1 METNF
6 EVLAQAEACYTA
18 LAKFRQDRE
27 RNKRYNYG
35 DQWCDTIEVEG
46 RRMTEEQY
54 ILSQGSVPLKNNLI
68 RRLVRN
74 VIGVYSSQSSE
85 PLCLARDPAEKPLAE
100 LMTTLLRCNSE
111 LNRLPALYMRTLE
124 EFLIGGLIAHR
135 KWYGMRG
142 GRSDCWTDYVPPS
155 SFFVDANMRD
165 FRSWDCS
172 CVGELHDVP
181 IDDVCRQFASS
192 AADCRRLRA
201 IYADASAPAS
211 VARAWQDFGYSSSA
225 AISFSTPRSP
235 GLCRV
240 IEVWRRESRT
250 RVDASGRW
258 QIEPVWR
265 YYWLSPLGHVLA
277 QGDTP
282 YAHGSHPYIIKA
294 YPMIDGEIHAFVSD
308 VIDQQRYTNRLITM
322 YDWMAR
328 ASAKGVLMMP
338 DDCVPPA
345 GSAAEMARAWR
356 KLNGVMV
363 YKPSASGEAPRQVNA
378 QTGNIGISDLLNMQ
392 LRFFEDISGVSSA
405 LGGRLNNSAMS
416 AELYGQ
422 QTQQAT
428 TALLDVLGTFGEFV
442 RDAAYKD
449 ASLIRQYYS
458 RRQCELIAG
467 PTPNMPDTLAG
478 PELDLRMAPVCASAA
493 SRQANREMLMQ
504 IWQSGQISLDDM
516 LRAGDFPFAEAL
528 RNSTSTCER

>member
-6 EVLAQAEACYTA
+6 EVLAQAEACYA
-18 LAKFRQDRE
+18 SLAKYRQDRE

-35 DQWCDTIEVEG
+35 DQWCDVIEIDG
-46 RRMTEEQY
+46 QRMTEEQY
-54 ILSQGSVPLKNNLI
+54 IISQGSVPLKNNLI

-74 VIGVYSSQSSE
+74 VIGVYSSQASE
-85 PLCLARDPAEKPLAE
+85 PQCIARDPSEKPLAE
-100 LMTTLLRCNSE
+100 LMTTLLRANSE

-124 EFLIGGLIAHR
+124 EFLIGGLVAHR
-135 KWYGMRG
+135 KWYGMRA

-155 SFFVDANMRD
+155 NLLIDANMRD

-172 CVGELHDVP
+172 CVGELHDVT
-181 IDDVCRQFASS
+181 IDDVCRQFARS

-201 IYADASAPAS
+201 IYAEAAAPAS

-225 AISFSTPRSP
+225 AISFSSPRSP

-240 IEVWRRESRT
+240 IEVWRRESRPGADT
-250 RVDASGRW
+250 SGRW
-258 QIEPVWR
+258 SMKQVWR

-277 QGDTP
+277 SGDSP
-282 YAHGSHPYIIKA
+282 YAHGGHPYVIKA
-294 YPMIDGEIHAFVSD
+294 YPMIDGEIHAFVAD

-322 YDWMAR
+322 QDWMAR

-338 DDCVPPA
+338 DDCVPA
-345 GSAAEMARAWR
+345 GANAAEMARAWSR
-356 KLNGVMV
+356 LNGVMV

-378 QTGNIGISDLLNMQ
+378 QTGGLGIAELLNMQ

-405 LGGRLNNSAMS
+405 LGGRLNNSVMS

-442 RDAAYKD
+442 RDAAYLD
-449 ASLIRQYYS
+449 CSLMRQYYS
-458 RRQCELIAG
+458 RRRCELIAG
-467 PTPNMPDTLAG
+467 PLPDMPDTLTW
-478 PELDLRMAPVCASAA
+478 PELDLRMAPACASPSA
-493 SRQANREMLMQ
+493 RQANREMLMR
-504 IWQSGQISLDDM
+504 IWESGQISLDDM
-516 LRAGDFPFAEAL
+516 LRAGDFDFADSL
-528 RNSTSTCER
+528 RNIKA

>member
-6 EVLAQAEACYTA
+6 EVLAQAEGCYAA
-18 LAKFRQDRE
+18 LAKFRRDRE

-35 DQWCDTIEVEG
+35 DQWCDTIEVDG

-54 ILSQGSVPLKNNLI
+54 IISQGSVPLKNNLI

-85 PLCLARDPAEKPLAE
+85 PQCIARDPAEKPLAE
-100 LMTTLLRCNSE
+100 LMTTLLRCNGE

-135 KWYGMRG
+135 KWYGLRG
-142 GRSDCWTDYVPPS
+142 GHSDCWTDYVPPS
-155 SFFVDANMRD
+155 NLFVDANMRD

-172 CVGELHDVP
+172 CVGELHDVT
-181 IDDVCRQFASS
+181 IDDVCRQFARS

-211 VARAWQDFGYSSSA
+211 VARAWQDFGYSSSS
-225 AISFSTPRSP
+225 AISFSTPRTP

-250 RVDASGRW
+250 RADASGRW
-258 QIEPVWR
+258 QMEQVWH

-277 QGDTP
+277 QGDSP
-282 YAHGSHPYIIKA
+282 YAHGSHPYVIKA

-338 DDCVPPA
+338 DDCVPPGGNA
-345 GSAAEMARAWR
+345 TEMARAWSR
-356 KLNGVMV
+356 LNGVMV

-378 QTGNIGISDLLNMQ
+378 QAGNLGISELLNMQ
-392 LRFFEDISGVSSA
+392 LRFFEEISGVSSA
-405 LGGRLNNSAMS
+405 LGGRLNNSMMS

-428 TALLDVLGTFGEFV
+428 AALLDVLGTFGEFV
-442 RDAAYKD
+442 RDAAYVD

-458 RRQCELIAG
+458 RRKCELIAG
-467 PTPNMPDTLAG
+467 PVPQMPDTLAG
-478 PELDLRMAPVCASAA
+478 PELDLRMAPACASAA
-493 SRQANREMLMQ
+493 SRQAEREMLMK

-516 LRAGDFPFAEAL
+516 LRAGDFPFADAL
-528 RNSTSTCER
+528 RSISN